1 MSFNQITPTFCNA
14 MSKFT
19 AALDC
24 ALCEVSATFACIERT
39 YWIMI
44 TCSTKLQ
51 NCMLN
56 GSKRDILYFGV
67 DFWPER
73 IINPSTG
80 ETGLRWHWCPYC
92 APLWGDQCQAARKY
106 SGKFHYQFVVLLNL
120 SSFFIMLFHKEI
132 ATNLSFLPADND
144 RENAQR
150 RLWGVVFQAEGGRS
164 NTRGANYCSVCTC
177 FFQFFSSYFCI
188 LINKWP
194 VNNILFL
201 CAHLQDI
208 PKKC

>member
-24 ALCEVSATFACIERT
+24 ALCEVSATFGCIERT

-56 GSKRDILYFGV
+56 GSKRDILDFGV

-120 SSFFIMLFHKEI
+120 SSFFIMLYHKKI
-132 ATNLSFLPADND
+132 ATNLSFPSQLTMTGKMHKGAYGEWSFKQRVADQIL
-144 RENAQR
+144 EVPITA
-150 RLWGVVFQAEGGRS
+150 LSALV
-164 NTRGANYCSVCTC
+164 
-177 FFQFFSSYFCI
+177 FFSF
-188 LINKWP
+188 
-194 VNNILFL
+194 FL
-201 CAHLQDI
+201 PIFVSCSISGL
-208 PKKC
+208 